1 MAVLQGEEVSL
12 ARGGFQIQ
20 KGEMGCER
28 QVAQS
33 PPVILVNPQVP
44 KDTLQVQ
51 NGYVYGY
58 ARASKEAEILI
69 VNRWVWSERTAKECA
84 CGLGDQ
90 SLNVN
95 SPWKVWV

>member
-1 MAVLQGEEVSL
+1 LAVLQGEEVSL

-33 PPVILVNPQVP
+33 PLVNLVTHQVP
-44 KDTLQVQ
+44 KDTLLIQ

-58 ARASKEAEILI
+58 AHVSKEVEILI
-69 VNRWVWSERTAKECA
+69 VNRWAWS
-84 CGLGDQ
+84 
-90 SLNVN
+90 
-95 SPWKVWV
+95 

>member
-33 PPVILVNPQVP
+33 PLVTLVNQGNLVN
-44 KDTLQVQ
+44 LVIQ

-58 ARASKEAEILI
+58 AHVSKEVEILI
-69 VNRWVWSERTAKECA
+69 VNRWAWS
-84 CGLGDQ
+84 
-90 SLNVN
+90 
-95 SPWKVWV
+95 